1 MATVVTSVGATRPP
15 PSPAVGPPD
24 RRCHECWSHQTTT
37 VTGGGATG
45 SSLSRVL
52 ERPDHHRHRRWG
64 DRIVAALWVAYQ
76 PNLGTL
82 LRTCDAV
89 GACMAMPGT
98 THYRRA
104 LAGWCQTHAARL
116 DEHSSPLAA
125 FSKPP
130 FQTEE

>member
-1 MATVVTSVGATRPP
+1 MPKGQH
-15 PSPAVGPPD
+15 GH
-24 RRCHECWSHQTTT
+24 RRHECWSHQTTP

-89 GACMAMPGT
+89 GACMAVPGT

-130 FQTEE
+130 FQTEQ